1 MIMIQP
7 STTTTTTTRVQSP
20 PRVKSTI
27 HTNAHI
33 DPRKESSH
41 PQALRSINLA
51 ISARGITAL
60 KSVDEALAEELLGEA
75 IPMSGR
81 MIHHKHKHKGSKGSK
96 EEVEVEVRREAQAYD
111 PKGGEVSFGLGS

>member
-60 KSVDEALAEELLGEA
+60 KSVDEGLAEELLGEA

-81 MIHHKHKHKGSKGSK
+81 MIHHKHKHAGSGRKEKESKKG
-96 EEVEVEVRREAQAYD
+96 VEVRREAQAYD
-111 PKGGEVSFGLGS
+111 PKGGEVSF